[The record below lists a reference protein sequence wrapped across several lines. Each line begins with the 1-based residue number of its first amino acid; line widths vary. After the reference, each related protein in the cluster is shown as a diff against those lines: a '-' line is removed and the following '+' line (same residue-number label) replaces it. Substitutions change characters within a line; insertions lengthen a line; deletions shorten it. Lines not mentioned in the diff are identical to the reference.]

1 MSNSDSDPEFWILLR
16 TIAVYVLG
24 AWLVATGLDWSIMVA
39 MEEEMA
45 IFHGW
50 ARALIL
56 LLGIWVLFKAQKP

>member
-1 MSNSDSDPEFWILLR
+1 MK
-16 TIAVYVLG
+16 
-24 AWLVATGLDWSIMVA
+24 
-39 MEEEMA
+39 EEMA

>member
-1 MSNSDSDPEFWILLR
+1 LR

-39 MEEEMA
+39 MKEEMA